1 MITMMTM
8 TIILI
13 SSLAETEGNVKAVF
27 LWNASIKL
35 FHSGHTPAHHIHT
48 HNENDKND
56 DDDDDDENENYD
68 DEVNEVLALWYKVNH
83 SILLLIIN

>member
-8 TIILI
+8 IIILI

-48 HNENDKND
+48 HNDQN